1 MTTHSGVD
9 GLVQVGGNTVAE
21 IKSFSIDE
29 SANPINDSNL
39 NDAAE
44 THLMGRT
51 SWTASIEVQ
60 WDETDTTGQEA
71 MTAGASLAVIFLPEG
86 NTSGDV
92 SLSGTA
98 SITSRG
104 LAVGE
109 EAVIT
114 QTFTLQGNG
123 ALTRGTVA

>member
-1 MTTHSGVD
+1 MATHTGVD

-44 THLMGRT
+44 THLIGRT

-71 MTAGASLAVIFLPEG
+71 MTIGASIAATFLPEG
-86 NTSGDV
+86 NTTGDV
-92 SLSGTA
+92 SMAGTA
-98 SITSRG
+98 SITNRST
-104 LAVGE
+104 AVAE
-109 EAVIT
+109 EAIIT
-114 QTFTLQGNG
+114 QSFTLQGNG